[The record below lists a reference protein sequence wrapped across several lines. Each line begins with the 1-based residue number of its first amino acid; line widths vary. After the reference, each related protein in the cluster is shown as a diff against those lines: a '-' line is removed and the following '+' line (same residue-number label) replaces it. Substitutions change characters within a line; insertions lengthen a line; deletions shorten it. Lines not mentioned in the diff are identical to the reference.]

1 MDEKKTVKN
10 GELVLPGDYLGVIEE
25 FFPGEGVREE
35 NGELYAT
42 RAGRVKID
50 SEKMEIS
57 VEPVTD
63 TPPLPKVGDIV
74 IGRVVEVKPQAVIVQ
89 LISIEG
95 RENDREI
102 ATSKLAGIHI
112 SEIKEGFVEDIT
124 REFKIGDIVRAK
136 VIANEKSPIQLSTK
150 GPDLGVV
157 YALCSRCRTPLI
169 RRGDRLICPRCGN
182 VETRKLSSLYR
193 KLKVSL

>member
-1 MDEKKTVKN
+1 MTSYC
-10 GELVLPGDYLGVIEE
+10 LGDYLGVIEE
-25 FFPGEGVREE
+25 FLPGEGVREE

-42 RAGRVKID
+42 RAGKVRID
-50 SEKMEIS
+50 PPEKMEIS

-63 TPPLPKVGDIV
+63 VPPLPRVGDVV

-89 LISIEG
+89 IIGIEG

-112 SEIKEGFVEDIT
+112 SEVKGGFVEDIT
-124 REFKIGDIVRAK
+124 KEFKIGGDVIRAR
-136 VIANEKSPIQLSTK
+136 VIANEKSPIQLSTN
-150 GPDLGVV
+150 GSDLGVV

-169 RRGDRLICPRCGN
+169 RRGDKLICPRCGN

>member
-10 GELVLPGDYLGVIEE
+10 GDLVLPGDYLGVIEE
-25 FFPGEGVREE
+25 YLPGEGVREE

-42 RAGRVKID
+42 RAGRVRINP
-50 SEKMEIS
+50 EKMEIR

-63 TPPLPKVGDIV
+63 IPPLPKVGDVV

-112 SEIKEGFVEDIT
+112 SEIKDGFVEDIT
-124 REFKIGDIVRAK
+124 KEFKIGDIIRAK

-169 RRGDRLICPRCGN
+169 RRGDKLICPRCGN

>member
-1 MDEKKTVKN
+1 M
-10 GELVLPGDYLGVIEE
+10 
-25 FFPGEGVREE
+25 
-35 NGELYAT
+35 
-42 RAGRVKID
+42 
-50 SEKMEIS
+50 
-57 VEPVTD
+57 
-63 TPPLPKVGDIV
+63 
-74 IGRVVEVKPQAVIVQ
+74 KPQAVIVQ
-89 LISIEG
+89 IISIEG

-124 REFKIGDIVRAK
+124 KEFKIGDVIRAR

-169 RRGDRLICPRCGN
+169 RRGDKLICPRCGN